1 MLRQSI
7 PEARLTR
14 RALMIGAAGLSFAFV
29 ERGFG
34 LGGAI
39 SPASAAPPTTFNP
52 WVTISPDGLISIMS
66 PAAEMGQ
73 GSKTSLPLILAEELD
88 ADWKDVRIVAA
99 HPNEEIY
106 GNPGF
111 LGMMYTAGSATV
123 AGYYAPL
130 RQFGAQVRRVILDN
144 AARKWGVA
152 VFELRTEP
160 GVVVHDKTGR
170 RLSYGEIASFAVLPP
185 TAPQINPDELKRP
198 GQFRLIGKDVTRFEL
213 PTKVDGSARYSIDI
227 QVPGMLYGAL
237 LTPVFPDSRAKT
249 IDDAAARA
257 VPGLVGIHDLPNGVG
272 VGVVA
277 ETPWAAFS
285 AKDALRVSWTQS
297 PKAGAFDS
305 DASMDRY
312 AAISRGEISQQ
323 ATLWDKAGDGADGL
337 KTATETLTGEYRC
350 DYAYHAQMEPLNAVA
365 SVSADG
371 GGVEIWCG
379 TQSQAMAVKA
389 AASTLGI
396 DRSKVKFNEVLLG
409 GGFGRRGPQDQD
421 FLVGALLLSREIKRP
436 VKVLWTRE
444 DDIRNGRFRPMSA
457 HRIEAGFDREGALTT
472 WHHRVTTDNVSM
484 FQDPG
489 RYYGPFKQRD
499 MLSLLGTE
507 LPTYA
512 IPNRLS
518 EHFAV
523 ASGVRLASL
532 RGIGF
537 TANKFATESFVDE
550 SARKRGIDPLEFRL
564 SLTRNV
570 PRARAV
576 LEAVADMSNWRQR
589 RPGSGYGLAYIDYS
603 GTQIAGVAE
612 IAMDRTSGEIRLKN
626 FWVAIDPGVAVQ
638 PDNIVAQTEGSVV
651 YGLGMA
657 LSEQI
662 TIKDGEIQQ
671 SNFYDYTVMRMRDLP
686 DIQVRIVP
694 SDGRPTGVGQM
705 ATPLVAPAISN
716 AVAELAGLRL
726 RHTPMLPS
734 RVLAALNAGARQ

>member
-1 MLRQSI
+1 MLRRSVS
-7 PEARLTR
+7 EVGLTR

-34 LGGAI
+34 LCGAV
-39 SPASAAPPTTFNP
+39 SSASAASPTTFNP
-52 WVTISPDGLISIMS
+52 WVTISSDGLISIMS

-88 ADWKDVRIVAA
+88 ADWKDVRIVPAP
-99 HPNEEIY
+99 PNEEIY

-130 RQFGAQVRRVILDN
+130 RQFGAQVRRVILEN
-144 AARKWGVA
+144 AAQKWGVP
-152 VFELRTEP
+152 VSELRTEP
-160 GVVVHDKTGR
+160 SVVVHDKTHR
-170 RLSYGEIASFAVLPP
+170 RLAYGEIASFAVLPS
-185 TAPQINPDELKRP
+185 TAPQISPGELKRP
-198 GQFRLIGKDVTRFEL
+198 SQFRLIGNDVTRFEL
-213 PTKVDGSARYSIDI
+213 PTKVDGSARYAIDI

-237 LTPVFPDSRAKT
+237 LTPVFPDSRAET
-249 IDDAAARA
+249 IDDAVARA
-257 VPGLVGIHDLPNGVG
+257 VPGVMGIYHLPGGFG

-277 ETPWAAFS
+277 ETPWAAFA

-305 DASMDRY
+305 EASMDRY
-312 AAISRGEISQQ
+312 AAISRGEISQP
-323 ATLWDKAGDGADGL
+323 ATLWDKAGEGTDAL
-337 KTATETLTGEYRC
+337 RTATEVLTGEFRC

-371 GGVEIWCG
+371 SSVEIWCG
-379 TQSQAMAVKA
+379 TQSQAMAVKV

-396 DRSKVKFNEVLLG
+396 DRNKVKFNEVLLG

-421 FLVGALLLSREIKRP
+421 FLVGALLLSKEIKRP
-436 VKVLWTRE
+436 IKVLWTRE

-457 HRIEAGFDREGALTT
+457 HRIEAGFDKDGELTT
-472 WHHRVTTDNVSM
+472 WHHRVTTDNVSL

-499 MLSLLGTE
+499 MLSLVGTE

-523 ASGVRLASL
+523 DSGVRLASL

-537 TANKFATESFVDE
+537 TANKFATESFIDE
-550 SARKRGIDPLEFRL
+550 SARKRGVDPLEFRL
-564 SLTRNV
+564 SLTRNA

-576 LEAVADMSNWRQR
+576 LEAVAEMSNWRQR
-589 RPGSGYGLAYIDYS
+589 GQGSGFGIAYIDYS

-612 IAMDRTSGEIRLKN
+612 IVLDRTSGEIRLKN
-626 FWVAIDPGVAVQ
+626 FWVAIDPGVTVQ
-638 PDNIVAQTEGSVV
+638 PDNIIAQTEGSVV
-651 YGLGMA
+651 YGMGMA

-686 DIQVRIVP
+686 NIQVRLVR
-694 SDGRPTGVGQM
+694 SDSRPTGVGQM
-705 ATPLVAPAISN
+705 ATPLVAPAIAN
-716 AVAELAGLRL
+716 AVAELAGVRL

-734 RVLAALNAGARQ
+734 RVLATLKGGARR

>member
-1 MLRQSI
+1 MLRRSVS
-7 PEARLTR
+7 EAGMTR
-14 RALMIGAAGLSFAFV
+14 RSLMIGAAGLSFAFV
-29 ERGFG
+29 ERNFAP
-34 LGGAI
+34 GGAI
-39 SPASAAPPTTFNP
+39 SPASAATATKFNP

-99 HPNEEIY
+99 PPLEETY

-111 LGMMYTAGSATV
+111 LGMMYTAGSMTV

-130 RQFGAQVRRVILDN
+130 RQFGAQVRRVLLDN
-144 AARKWGVA
+144 AARKWGVPA
-152 VFELRTEP
+152 SELRTEP
-160 GVVVHDKTGR
+160 SVVLHDKTGR
-170 RLSYGEIASFAVLPP
+170 RLSYGEIALFAVIPP
-185 TAPQINPDELKRP
+185 AAPPITPDELKRP
-198 GQFRLIGKDVTRFEL
+198 DQFRLIGKDVTRFEL
-213 PTKVDGSARYSIDI
+213 PAKVDGSARYSIDI
-227 QVPGMLYGAL
+227 QLPGMLYGAL
-237 LTPVFPDSRAKT
+237 MTPTFPDSRTRT

-257 VPGLVGIHDLPNGVG
+257 VPGVVGIYNLPNGFG

-277 ETPWAAFS
+277 ETPWAAFA
-285 AKDALRVSWTQS
+285 AKDALRVSWTS
-297 PKAGAFDS
+297 SAKAGAFDS
-305 DASMDRY
+305 EASLDRY
-312 AAISRGEISQQ
+312 AAISRGEISQP
-323 ATLWDKAGDGADGL
+323 ATLWDKQGEGADGL
-337 KTATETLTGEYRC
+337 KTAAETLTGEFRC

-365 SVSADG
+365 SVSTDG
-371 GGVEIWCG
+371 SGVEIWCG
-379 TQSQAMAVKA
+379 TQSQAMAVRT

-396 DRSKVKFNEVLLG
+396 DVNKVTFNEVLLG
-409 GGFGRRGPQDQD
+409 GGFGRRGPRDQD

-457 HRIEAGFDREGALTT
+457 HRIEAGFDRNGELTT

-489 RYYGPFKQRD
+489 RYYGPFKERD
-499 MLSLLGTE
+499 MISLVGTE

-512 IPNRLS
+512 IRNRLS
-518 EHFAV
+518 EHFAID
-523 ASGVRLASL
+523 SGVRVASL

-537 TANKFATESFVDE
+537 TANKFATESFIDE
-550 SARKRGIDPLEFRL
+550 SARKLGIDPFEFHL

-570 PRARAV
+570 PRAQAV
-576 LEAVADMSNWRQR
+576 IEAVAEMSNWRQR
-589 RPGSGYGLAYIDYS
+589 GRGNGFGLAYIDYS

-612 IAMDRTSGEIRLKN
+612 IALDRTSGEIKLKN

-638 PDNIVAQTEGSVV
+638 PDNIVAQTEGSVI
-651 YGLGMA
+651 YGMGVA

-686 DIQVRIVP
+686 NIQIRIVP
-694 SDGRPTGVGQM
+694 SNNKPTGVGQM
-705 ATPLVAPAISN
+705 ATPLVAPAIAN
-716 AVAELAGLRL
+716 AVAELAGVRL
-726 RHTPMLPS
+726 RHTPMLSS
-734 RVLAALNAGARQ
+734 RVLTALKSGTR